1 VRFGHAIVT
10 SGELLVTGRAGAGRS
25 RLRVV
30 YTDAVLHHALDPSRA
45 GSAGAGAVVGEAG
58 DPVCGDAV
66 RIELLVE
73 HGRVARARHRAF
85 ACPHATAAAALAC
98 ELAEGRSLLDAACL
112 GAGELETA
120 LRPGDHNREC
130 VALAADALHAALA
143 RAVGAAALPA
153 DERRVAVAMSG
164 GVDSAVALL
173 KALESGMRPVG
184 VTLRLWI
191 DPDAPDSDR
200 ACCSPLSVRAA
211 RSACHAAGV
220 PHVTLDLR
228 TRFRREVVADFLD
241 GHAAGRTPNPCV
253 RCNGSFR
260 FDALAA
266 FADRVGA
273 PLLATGHY
281 ARVVR
286 RDDRALLARGL
297 DPAKDQSYMLASV
310 PEEILGRTWFPLGEQ
325 RKSETRAQ
333 AAAAGLE
340 AAGRRESQ
348 EVCFV
353 GGGDHR
359 TFVERH
365 GGAGPAGDIV
375 DTAGRVVGRHE
386 GIHRFTPGQRRGLRV
401 GGGAPLFV
409 VCTDAA
415 TGAVVAGPREALAR
429 TSVRVR
435 PGRLVMP
442 AARVHAKLRYRS
454 APLPATV
461 REVPGGFDLELDEP
475 AYGVAPG
482 QAAVLYDGDM
492 VVGSG
497 VIAR

>member
-1 VRFGHAIVT
+1 VYSDQV
-10 SGELLVTGRAGAGRS
+10 
-25 RLRVV
+25 LR
-30 YTDAVLHHALDPSRA
+30 HALDGSRA
-45 GSAGAGAVVGEAG
+45 GSAGSGATVGEAG
-58 DPVCGDAV
+58 DPVCGDAI
-66 RIELLVE
+66 RIELLIE
-73 HGRVARARHRAF
+73 DGRVARARHRSF
-85 ACPHATAAAALAC
+85 ACPHGTAAAALAC
-98 ELAEGRSLLDAACL
+98 ALAEGRGLLDAACI
-112 GAGELETA
+112 GVGELETA
-120 LRPGDHNREC
+120 LRPADHNREC
-130 VALAADALHAALA
+130 VALAADALHAALSGA
-143 RAVGAAALPA
+143 LDAAALDA
-153 DERRVAVAMSG
+153 DDRRVAVAMSG

-173 KALESGMRPVG
+173 KALEAGKRPVG

-191 DPDAPDSDR
+191 DPAAPDSER

-220 PHVTLDLR
+220 PHLTLDLR
-228 TRFRREVVADFLD
+228 DRFRREVVADFLD
-241 GHAAGRTPNPCV
+241 SHAAGRTPNPCV

-266 FADRVGA
+266 FADRIGA

-286 RDDRALLARGL
+286 HGGRTLLARGL

-310 PEEILGRTWFPLGEQ
+310 PEPILARTWFPLGEQ
-325 RKSETRAQ
+325 LKTETRAQ
-333 AAAAGLE
+333 AGAAGLD

-348 EVCFV
+348 DVCFV

-359 TFVERH
+359 SFVERH
-365 GGAGPAGDIV
+365 GGGGPAGDIV
-375 DTAGRVVGRHE
+375 DTAGRVVGRHD

-401 GGGAPLFV
+401 GGGGPLFV
-409 VCTDAA
+409 VATDAS
-415 TGAVVAGPREALAR
+415 TGTVVAGPRDALAR
-429 TSVRVR
+429 TTVHVR
-435 PGRLVMP
+435 PGRLALP
-442 AARVHAKLRYRS
+442 AARVQAKLRFRS

-461 REVPGGFDLELDEP
+461 REVAGGFDLELDEP

-497 VIAR
+497 LIAR